1 MPWCES
7 CSRFHDAEAL
17 SDKGECPT
25 CGTVLVAPKKVPW
38 HFRLI
43 GVATVIYLTYRL
55 VQGILW
61 VVHHV

>member
-25 CGTVLVAPKKVPW
+25 CATVLVAP
-38 HFRLI
+38 
-43 GVATVIYLTYRL
+43 
-55 VQGILW
+55 
-61 VVHHV
+61 